1 MPVADVYVHYVN
13 KVERKDRTEAE
24 LIKVITWL
32 TGFDSKTLKNHLKK
46 QTTFKEFFK
55 AAKIHPNAK
64 LITGSICGVKIAE
77 IEDPLMKKIRY
88 MDKLVDEL
96 AKGRPMEKILRSG
109 LQGDSSLKI
118 SHSYTFFAFW
128 QITNDPILALAVYFL
143 MVFFAFNTP
152 LKEFCNGLHIKKTPN
167 E

>member
-1 MPVADVYVHYVN
+1 MSHKIFEMPVANVYVHYVN

-32 TGFDSKTLKNHLKK
+32 TGFDSKTLKSHLKK
-46 QTTFKEFFK
+46 HTTFKEFFK

-64 LITGSICGVKIAE
+64 LITGSICGVKIIE

-96 AKGRPMEKILRSG
+96 ATQRTIKIGPYPFYEQPLSISPKEIEDLRSLVTSADAYMAYG
-109 LQGDSSLKI
+109 PKLCGPSK
-118 SHSYTFFAFW
+118 
-128 QITNDPILALAVYFL
+128 
-143 MVFFAFNTP
+143 
-152 LKEFCNGLHIKKTPN
+152 
-167 E
+167 

>member
-24 LIKVITWL
+24 LVKVITWL
-32 TGFDSKTLKNHLKK
+32 TGFDASTLKSHLKEE
-46 QTTFKEFFK
+46 TTFRDFFK

-77 IEDPLMKKIRY
+77 IEDPLVKKIRY

-96 AKGRPMEKILRSG
+96 AKGRPIEKILRSG
-109 LQGDSSLKI
+109 L
-118 SHSYTFFAFW
+118 
-128 QITNDPILALAVYFL
+128 
-143 MVFFAFNTP
+143 
-152 LKEFCNGLHIKKTPN
+152 
-167 E
+167 

>member
-1 MPVADVYVHYVN
+1 MPVADVYVHYVS

-24 LIKVITWL
+24 LVKVMCWL
-32 TGFDSKTLKNHLKK
+32 TGFDTKTLKAHLKK
-46 QTTFKEFFK
+46 QTSFREFFR

-96 AKGRPMEKILRSG
+96 AKGRPLEKILRS
-109 LQGDSSLKI
+109 SK
-118 SHSYTFFAFW
+118 
-128 QITNDPILALAVYFL
+128 
-143 MVFFAFNTP
+143 
-152 LKEFCNGLHIKKTPN
+152 
-167 E
+167 

>member
-1 MPVADVYVHYVN
+1 MPVANVYVHYLT

-24 LIKVITWL
+24 LVKVITWL

-46 QTTFKEFFK
+46 ATTFKEFFK
-55 AAKIHPNAK
+55 AARINPKAK

-96 AKGRPMEKILRSG
+96 AKGHAMSKILRTD
-109 LQGDSSLKI
+109 L
-118 SHSYTFFAFW
+118 
-128 QITNDPILALAVYFL
+128 
-143 MVFFAFNTP
+143 
-152 LKEFCNGLHIKKTPN
+152 
-167 E
+167 

>member
-13 KVERKDRTEAE
+13 KIQRKDRTEAE

-32 TGFDSKTLKNHLKK
+32 TGFDSKTLKNHLKE

-55 AAKIHPNAK
+55 SAKIHPNAK

-109 LQGDSSLKI
+109 
-118 SHSYTFFAFW
+118 F
-128 QITNDPILALAVYFL
+128 
-143 MVFFAFNTP
+143 
-152 LKEFCNGLHIKKTPN
+152 
-167 E
+167 